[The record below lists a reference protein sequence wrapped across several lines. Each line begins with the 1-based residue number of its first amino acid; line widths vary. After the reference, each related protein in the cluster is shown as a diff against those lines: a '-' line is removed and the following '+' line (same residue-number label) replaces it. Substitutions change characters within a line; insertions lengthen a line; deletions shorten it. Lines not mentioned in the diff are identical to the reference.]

1 MKSNGRVEKVQK
13 SNEFGGEE
21 EATNGR
27 TGDVLGR
34 SSIRTARAFIINN
47 ESGNFHLLVTHR
59 WTSFNALLIG

>member
-1 MKSNGRVEKVQK
+1 LKSNGRVEKVQK
-13 SNEFGGEE
+13 SNEFGRSDGL
-21 EATNGR
+21 